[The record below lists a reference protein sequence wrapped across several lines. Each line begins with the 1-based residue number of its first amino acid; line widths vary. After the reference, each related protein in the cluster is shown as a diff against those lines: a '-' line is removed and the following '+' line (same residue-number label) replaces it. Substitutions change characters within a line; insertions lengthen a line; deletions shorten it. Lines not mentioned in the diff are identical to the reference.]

1 MANSWDSN
9 LLRWWLLAGNCTPHT
24 GGELLGRNSLLSDGE
39 EEGTLNSLVR
49 SIDGVNITLQKL
61 LQASKNQ
68 GEVLGHFIFQYFTTA
83 PRVRAG
89 EEEAVRLST
98 RERFIDFIDRIKTAL
113 KAGRSI
119 FELGSIGQ

>member
-1 MANSWDSN
+1 MEMA
-9 LLRWWLLAGNCTPHT
+9 LERIL
-24 GGELLGRNSLLSDGE
+24 GGKGE
-39 EEGTLNSLVR
+39 EEGALNALSR

-61 LQASKNQ
+61 LQASENQ

-98 RERFIDFIDRIKTAL
+98 RERFIAFIDRVKSSV
-113 KAGRSI
+113 KAGRSV
-119 FELGSIGQ
+119 FELRSIGQ